1 MKPKSLR
8 QHLIVRHLAVVLTCT
23 SAHAVDYTWDGGA
36 NALWTNATNWSADTA
51 PVPANVAKVIFSGT
65 TVTTTSN
72 DFAVDSIF
80 SGFSFPNTTSGEFF
94 TLGGNTI
101 TLAGAET
108 RTTAAVATGSITDTI
123 DLGFKLNTSLTW
135 TLGNNHGI
143 TMNGLISEVTG
154 TPRSVTASSGTATLS
169 LTNAANSFSGYLA
182 SQNSAFISVT
192 SIANG
197 GVASAAGAGTEI
209 RLGAATT
216 AQGRFV
222 YAGTTAASTDRT
234 VNLAATTTTT
244 ATLFSSGTQPITFTG
259 PFTNASAATFT
270 KTLALGGTNTGA
282 NEITSILGN
291 GAGGGSL
298 AVSLIDTAAW
308 KLSGNNTYTGGT
320 TLGNS
325 AARLNIAHANA
336 LGTGTFNLVNGTFDN
351 AAGSDLTIPNAANVT
366 GNPTFAGTSP
376 LTIGG
381 NTTLAGTG
389 ARRTLIISPGT
400 LTLGGVVSGSMGLG
414 KSGLGTLVLTNANN
428 SFTGELYTQ
437 NATVS
442 IASIKN
448 STVNSA
454 AGAGSSLEFGPGGIL
469 TYTGTG
475 DSTNRAL
482 LHSGINTGGFLN
494 NNGSG
499 ALVMNGTFTN
509 TKTNDP
515 TFTLGGSNTNNN
527 TLDSVIGNGATAALS
542 LAKAG
547 TGLWILTQSNT
558 YSGTTTVNGGTLQVG
573 NGGTAGKLPT
583 GSAIVINTDGK
594 LSFNRSDTVVQG
606 TDFTSAQITGAGT
619 LEIKGGGTLQL
630 NTADS
635 FTSGI
640 AITVAS
646 GSTLNLNYAGSE
658 TIAALTLG
666 VTPASAGPHNS
677 GSDPTFITGTGTLI
691 VQPPVTTVPNIISI
705 VRNLSGDVILTLDAP
720 AAGLT
725 VQQSNDLS
733 NGSFTDIASTIVGN
747 VITISAAVTDPNAD
761 GKDFYR
767 VRN

>member
-8 QHLIVRHLAVVLTCT
+8 IHFIVRHLAVVLTCT

-36 NALWTNATNWSADTA
+36 DALWTNATNWSADTA
-51 PVPANVAKVIFSGT
+51 PVPASVAKLIFRGT
-65 TVTTTSN
+65 TVTTANN
-72 DFAVDSIF
+72 DFAVDSVF
-80 SGFSFPNTTSGEFF
+80 SGFSFPNTNSGESF

-108 RTTAAVATGSITDTI
+108 RTTAVVATGSITDTI
-123 DLGFKLNTSLTW
+123 DLGFKLNTNLSW

-143 TMNGLISEVTG
+143 TMNGLISEVAG
-154 TPRSVTASSGTATLS
+154 TPRSMTAASGTATLS
-169 LTNAANSFSGYLA
+169 LTNAANSFTGYLA
-182 SQNSAFISVT
+182 SQNNASISVT

-209 RLGAATT
+209 RLGASTT
-216 AQGRFV
+216 APGRFV

-234 VNLAATTTTT
+234 VNLAATNTST
-244 ATLFSSGTQPITFTG
+244 ATLFSSGTAPITFTG
-259 PFTNASAATFT
+259 PFTNASLATFT
-270 KTLALGGTNTGA
+270 KTLALGGTNIGS

-298 AVSLIDTAAW
+298 ALSLIDTAAW
-308 KLSGNNTYTGGT
+308 KISGDNTYSGGT
-320 TLGNS
+320 TLGNT
-325 AARLNIAHANA
+325 ARLNIAHANA
-336 LGTGTFNLVNGTFDN
+336 LGSGTFNLGNGTFDN
-351 AAGSDLTIPNAANVT
+351 ASGSDLTIPNAANVT

-381 NTTLAGTG
+381 GTTLAGTSG
-389 ARRTLIISPGT
+389 TRRTLVISPGT
-400 LTLGGVVSGSMGLG
+400 LTLGGVVSGSKGLG
-414 KSGLGTLVLTNANN
+414 RSGLGTLVLNNANN

-475 DSTNRAL
+475 DSTDRAIL
-482 LHSGINTGGFLN
+482 QSGINTGGFLN

-499 ALVMNGTFTN
+499 ALVMNGTFTS
-509 TKTNDP
+509 TKINDP

-527 TLDSVIGNGATAALS
+527 TFNSVIGNGSTAALS

-558 YSGTTTVNGGTLQVG
+558 YSGTTTVNEGTLQVG
-573 NGGTAGKLPT
+573 NGGTSGKLPA
-583 GSAIVINTDGK
+583 GSAIIINADGK
-594 LSFNRSDTVVQG
+594 LSFDRSDTVVQG

-630 NTADS
+630 NNADS

-666 VTPASAGPHNS
+666 GAPASAGPHNA
-677 GSDPTFITGTGTLI
+677 GTDPTFITGTGTLI

-705 VRNLSGDVILTLDAP
+705 VRNLSGDVIITLDAP

-747 VITISAAVTDPNAD
+747 VITIAAAVTDPNAD

>member
-8 QHLIVRHLAVVLTCT
+8 VPSVLRHLAVFLTCT

-65 TVTTTSN
+65 TVTTTNN
-72 DFAVDSIF
+72 DFPVDSIF
-80 SGFSFPNTTSGEFF
+80 SGFSFPNTTAGESF

-123 DLGFKLNTSLTW
+123 DLGFKLNTNLQWS
-135 TLGNNHGI
+135 LGNNHGI

-154 TPRSVTASSGTATLS
+154 TPRSVTALTGTATLS
-169 LTNAANSFSGYLA
+169 LTNVANSFTGELA
-182 SQNSAFISVT
+182 SQNAATISVA

-197 GVASAAGAGTEI
+197 GVASAAGAGTAI
-209 RLGAATT
+209 RLGAAVAT

-222 YAGTTAASTDRT
+222 YTGTTAASTDRT
-234 VNLAATTTTT
+234 VNLAATGTTT
-244 ATLFSSGTQPITFTG
+244 ATLFSSGTAPITFTG
-259 PFTNASAATFT
+259 PFTNASLATST

-308 KLSGNNTYTGGT
+308 KLSGNNSYSGGT
-320 TLGNS
+320 TLGNT
-325 AARLNIAHANA
+325 ARLNIAHANA
-336 LGTGTFNLVNGTFDN
+336 LGTGTFNLGNGTFDN

-381 NTTLAGTG
+381 DTTLAGTG
-389 ARRTLIISPGT
+389 TRRTLVVSTGT
-400 LTLGGVVSGSMGLG
+400 LTLGGVVSGAKGLG

-475 DSTNRAL
+475 DSTDRAIL
-482 LHSGINTGGFLN
+482 QSGINTGGFLN

-515 TFTLGGSNTNNN
+515 TFTLGGSNTANN
-527 TLDSVIGNGATAALS
+527 TFNSVIGNGATAALS

-606 TDFTSAQITGAGT
+606 SDFTSAQITGAGT

-666 VTPASAGPHNS
+666 VTPVSAGPHNS
-677 GSDPTFITGTGTLI
+677 GTDPTFITGTGTLI

-705 VRNLSGDVILTLDAP
+705 VRNLSGDVNLTLDAP

-733 NGSFTDIASTIVGN
+733 NGSFADIASTIVGN

>member
-8 QHLIVRHLAVVLTCT
+8 IHFIVRHLAVVLTCT

-36 NALWTNATNWSADTA
+36 DALWTNATNWSADTA
-51 PVPANVAKVIFSGT
+51 PVPANVAKLIFSGT
-65 TVTTTSN
+65 TNTTTNN
-72 DFAVDSIF
+72 DFPGDSIF
-80 SGFSFPNTTSGEFF
+80 SGFSFPNTNSGESF

-108 RTTAAVATGSITDTI
+108 RTTAAVATGSITDI
-123 DLGFKLNTSLTW
+123 INIGIKLNASPQWSLGT
-135 TLGNNHGI
+135 NHGI
-143 TMNGLISEVTG
+143 TINGLISEVTG
-154 TPRSVTASSGTATLS
+154 TPRSVTASNGTATLS
-169 LTNAANSFSGYLA
+169 LTNAGNSFTGELA
-182 SQNSAFISVT
+182 SQNAAFISVT

-197 GVASAAGAGTEI
+197 GVASAAGAGTAI

-216 AQGRFV
+216 AQGRFI

-234 VNLAATTTTT
+234 VNLAATNSAT
-244 ATLFSSGTQPITFTG
+244 ATLFSSGTAPITFTG
-259 PFTNASAATFT
+259 PFTNASVATFT
-270 KTLALGGTNTGA
+270 KTLTLGGTNTGA

-308 KLSGNNTYTGGT
+308 KLSGNSSYSGGT
-320 TLGNS
+320 TVGNT
-325 AARLNIAHANA
+325 ARLNIAHANA
-336 LGTGTFNLVNGTFDN
+336 LGTGTLNIANGSFDN
-351 AAGSDLTIPNAANVT
+351 AAGSDLTIPNAASVT

-381 NTTLAGTG
+381 DTTLAGTG
-389 ARRTLIISPGT
+389 TRRTLVISAGT
-400 LTLGGVVSGSMGLG
+400 LTLGGVVSGSKGLG

-442 IASIKN
+442 ISSIKN

-454 AGAGSSLEFGPGGIL
+454 GGAGSTLEFGPGGIL
-469 TYTGTG
+469 TYTGPG
-475 DSTNRAL
+475 DSTDRAIL
-482 LHSGINTGGFLN
+482 QSGINTGGFLN

-527 TLDSVIGNGATAALS
+527 TFNSVIGNGSTAALS

-558 YSGTTTVNGGTLQVG
+558 YTGTTTVNEGTLQVG

-583 GSAIVINTDGK
+583 GSAIVINADGK
-594 LSFNRSDTVVQG
+594 LSFDRSDTVVQG

-630 NTADS
+630 NNADS

-640 AITVAS
+640 AISVES
-646 GSTLNLNYAGSE
+646 GSTLNLNYVGSE
-658 TIAALTLG
+658 TIAALNLG
-666 VTPASAGPHNS
+666 GAPASAGPHNAGTDS
-677 GSDPTFITGTGTLI
+677 TFITGTGTLI

-725 VQQSNDLS
+725 VQQSNDLA

-747 VITISAAVTDPNAD
+747 VITISAAATDPNAD